1 MPLVDSGTIVSNII
15 SESTKLKGDFE
26 LDNVLRIDGEFSG
39 NIKST
44 SKVLIG
50 EKGKAFCNIEAD
62 AIEIGGIWEG
72 IAKAKNL
79 IKIYSTG
86 NVKGSIEAPRIII
99 EEGVILNG
107 TVKVI
112 KSK

>member
-1 MPLVDSGTIVSNII
+1 MPLMESGTIVSNII

-44 SKVLIG
+44 SKVLIA
-50 EKGKAFCNIEAD
+50 EKGKAICNIDAD
-62 AIEIGGIWEG
+62 VIEIGGIWEG

-86 NVKGSIEAPRIII
+86 KIKGSIEAPRIII
-99 EEGVILNG
+99 EEGVFFNG
-107 TVKVI
+107 SIKVL
-112 KSK
+112 KS

>member
-72 IAKAKNL
+72 IAKAKTL

-86 NVKGSIEAPRIII
+86 SVKGSIEAPRIII

>member
-1 MPLVDSGTIVSNII
+1 MTPAESGIIVSNII
-15 SESTKLKGDFE
+15 SETTKLKGDFE

-39 NIKST
+39 TIKST
-44 SKVLIG
+44 SKVLVG

-72 IAKAKNL
+72 IAKAKSF

-86 NVKGSIEAPRIII
+86 KVKGNLEAPRIII
-99 EEGVILNG
+99 EEGVLLNG
-107 TVKVI
+107 NIKVM
-112 KSK
+112 K

>member
-1 MPLVDSGTIVSNII
+1 MALIESGTIVSNII

-26 LDNVLRIDGEFSG
+26 LDNVLRVDGEFSG
-39 NIKST
+39 SIKST

-72 IAKAKNL
+72 SAKAKSL
-79 IKIYSTG
+79 IKVYSTG
-86 NVKGSIEAPRIII
+86 KVKGSLEAPRIII
-99 EEGVILNG
+99 EEGVLLNG
-107 TVKVI
+107 SVNVVRQK
-112 KSK
+112 

>member
-1 MPLVDSGTIVSNII
+1 MPVFDSGTIVSNII

-39 NIKST
+39 SIKSS

-62 AIEIGGIWEG
+62 VIEIGGIWEG
-72 IAKAKNL
+72 NAKAKSL

-86 NVKGSIEAPRIII
+86 TVKGTIEAPRIII
-99 EEGVILNG
+99 EEGVLLNG
-107 TVKVI
+107 TVKVL

>member
-1 MPLVDSGTIVSNII
+1 MPLMESGVIVSNII
-15 SESTKLKGDFE
+15 SETTKLKGNFE

-39 NIKST
+39 NIKSS
-44 SKVLIG
+44 SKVLVG

-72 IAKAKNL
+72 IAKAKSW
-79 IKIYSTG
+79 IKVYSTG
-86 NVKGSIEAPRIII
+86 KVKGSIEAPRIII

-107 TVKVI
+107 SIKVT
-112 KSK
+112 KA

>member
-1 MPLVDSGTIVSNII
+1 MAVIESGVIVSNII
-15 SESTKLKGDFE
+15 SETTKLKGDFD

-39 NIKST
+39 SIKST

-72 IAKAKNL
+72 TAKAKSL

-86 NVKGSIEAPRIII
+86 KVKGSIEAPRIII
-99 EEGVILNG
+99 EEGVLLNG
-107 TVKVI
+107 TVKVLQ
-112 KSK
+112 SK

>member
-1 MPLVDSGTIVSNII
+1 MAVIESGTIVSNII

-39 NIKST
+39 NIKSS

-72 IAKAKNL
+72 NAKAKSL
-79 IKIYSTG
+79 IKVYSTG
-86 NVKGSIEAPRIII
+86 NVKGSIESPKIII

-107 TVKVI
+107 TVKVL